1 MENIPFLK
9 MHGLGNDFV
18 IIDGR
23 EKNYSFTSDEV
34 RKICDRHTGVG
45 CDQFVLI
52 EGSQKAD
59 CFVNFYNAD
68 GSKSGACG
76 NATRCVAWIIMQEN
90 NSEKVSIETVGGIL
104 NCEKRGYDSVLVDM
118 GIAKTG
124 WQDIPLSQDTD
135 TLHLPI
141 SSGEL
146 KDGVAVSMGNPHG
159 VFFVENVDNV
169 DLQNCG
175 AKLEV
180 NELFPQRAN
189 ISAAQIISK
198 KQIKLRVWERGAGET
213 KACGTGACAA
223 VVAANLRGLVE
234 QDVQVNL
241 LGGDLHISYINGRV
255 NMTGAVAT
263 VFKGILL

>member
-34 RKICDRHTGVG
+34 QKICDRHTGVG
-45 CDQFVLI
+45 CDQFVVI
-52 EGSQKAD
+52 EDSEKAD
-59 CFVNFYNAD
+59 CLVNFYNAD

-76 NATRCVAWIIMQEN
+76 NATRCVAWIIIKEN
-90 NSEKVSIETVGGIL
+90 NRENVSIETAGGIL
-104 NCEKRGYDSVLVDM
+104 NCEKRGFELVSVDM
-118 GIAKTG
+118 GIAKTA
-124 WQDIPLSQDTD
+124 WQDIPLSKDVD
-135 TLHLPI
+135 TLHLPL
-141 SSGEL
+141 SSGQL
-146 KDGVAVSMGNPHG
+146 KDGVAVSMGNPHA
-159 VFFVENVDNV
+159 VFFVENVDSV
-169 DLQNCG
+169 DLQNSG

-189 ISAAQIISK
+189 ISAAQIISN
-198 KQIKLRVWERGAGET
+198 KQIKLQVWERGAGET

-234 QDVQVNL
+234 QDVEVNL
-241 LGGDLHISYINGRV
+241 PGGDLQISYINGRV